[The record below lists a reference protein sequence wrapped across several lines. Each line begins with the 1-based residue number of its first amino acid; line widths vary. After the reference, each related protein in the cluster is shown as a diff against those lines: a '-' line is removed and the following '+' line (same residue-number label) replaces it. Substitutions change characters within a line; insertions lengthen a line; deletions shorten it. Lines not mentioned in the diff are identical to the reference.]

1 MNKNVCLC
9 ALLGLLGVAAVL
21 SGCKVYGP
29 ERAEGS
35 GFLGGPE
42 EYAKMHQVE
51 GFLRKAAYAWVKQ
64 DVKWAQ
70 YRSVY
75 LKPVKFQFADP
86 EQGKKVEQA
95 DIDRLK
101 QSFNKA
107 MQQQLGKKYPLV
119 NAVGP
124 GVLIIDPCLTSV
136 APTEAGRNAALALV
150 GLPSV
155 FSGGVSIEIAFFDG
169 PSKEL
174 IATFMDTKAGES
186 SGIGHMLTD
195 KYTKWGNIDSAFLK
209 WAKELCQALDK
220 AHSMNLSSQPP
231 AQP

>member
-1 MNKNVCLC
+1 MRAKRYAGRLAAMLAIVLTLAGC
-9 ALLGLLGVAAVL
+9 AI
-21 SGCKVYGP
+21 YGP

-51 GFLRKAAYAWVKQ
+51 GFLRKAAYAWVKPGMNW
-64 DVKWAQ
+64 KQ
-70 YRSVY
+70 YRSVF
-75 LKPVKFQFADP
+75 LKPVQFQFAQA
-86 EQGKKVEQA
+86 EQGKDVKPE
-95 DIDRLK
+95 DIERLK

-107 MQQQLGKKYPLV
+107 MQAELGKKYPLV

-136 APTEAGRNAALALV
+136 APTEAGRNVALAV
-150 GLPSV
+150 AGLPSV
-155 FSGGVSIEIAFFDG
+155 FSGGASIEIAFFDG
-169 PSKEL
+169 KSKEL
-174 IATFMDTKAGES
+174 VATFMDTKAGES
-186 SGIGHMLTD
+186 SGIRHMVMD

-220 AHSMNLSSQPP
+220 AHEQQ
-231 AQP
+231 ATQK